1 MGSMKKTDPN
11 QNFRTFYRALPAAL
25 KPRFAEEAGTTTGYI
40 EAHLVYARKFP
51 RKGTFDKLWK
61 ACATYGAAFSRQDLQ
76 SFFFDGGNTL
86 H

>member
-1 MGSMKKTDPN
+1 MAIMNQTAPL
-11 QNFRTFYRALPAAL
+11 QNFRTFYRSLPPAL

-40 EAHLVYARKFP
+40 EAHLIYARKFP
-51 RKGTFDKLWK
+51 RKGTFDRLWN
-61 ACATYGAAFSRQDLQ
+61 ACSTYGAKFSRQDLQ